1 MAYLQKISDPG
12 GQLNWASILSGRRE
26 SYISPDWLFYEIKK
40 VKPNIA
46 DSSVKAYVK
55 QINKLSDMI
64 TGKPVASPNP
74 DWLINTPINLVLKTI
89 KYKEN
94 GEELH
99 ITSRRN
105 MITALITYLMI
116 YKDKTVPT
124 FGVINLDTSKEDL
137 IISKVDSL
145 ISQYGAQ
152 VKRLNERQN
161 KRYQKDKVSSA
172 TKEKLK
178 ITYSQL
184 EQAIDNMIGDNP
196 DKVSKEDA
204 LLFTLI
210 TKYHYRNEIGSL
222 ELITKAKYDK
232 TSYKVKTEHNYL
244 VKYYRSL

>member
-1 MAYLQKISDPG
+1 
-12 GQLNWASILSGRRE
+12 
-26 SYISPDWLFYEIKK
+26 
-40 VKPNIA
+40 
-46 DSSVKAYVK
+46 VK

-232 TSYKVKTEHNYL
+232 TS
-244 VKYYRSL
+244 